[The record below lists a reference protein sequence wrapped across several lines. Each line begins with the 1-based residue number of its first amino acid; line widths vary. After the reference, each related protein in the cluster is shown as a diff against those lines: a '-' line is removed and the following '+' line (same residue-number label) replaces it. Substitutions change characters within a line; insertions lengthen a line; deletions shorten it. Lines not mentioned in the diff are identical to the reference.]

1 MTQFLVEMAVV
12 LFVILGVGY
21 LIGIFYAKARYH
33 EDYNEKKAKLA
44 KIVNEKNEMIVKI
57 KSDLRILQR
66 IQDEKSSIFIET
78 EKALKEKT
86 EQLKLLQANYSELE
100 ELIKEIQKDFQMI
113 KHDKELLLKELKEK
127 KQLLK
132 NQDDI
137 IMLLERKIKEVS

>member
-12 LFVILGVGY
+12 LFVVLGVGY
-21 LIGIFYAKARYH
+21 IIGLFYAKARYQ

-66 IQDEKSSIFIET
+66 IQDEKSSIFIDT

-86 EQLKLLQANYSELE
+86 EQLKELKINYAELE